1 MCKHYSPPLYQLS
14 YGEIGMGLILGLVQ
28 GSDPAGRPGT
38 RDSIP
43 PRQKSASSGSR
54 TRAQTLAT
62 FDHNR

>member
-1 MCKHYSPPLYQLS
+1 VCKHYSPPLYQLS

-28 GSDPAGRPGT
+28 GLDPGLDTA
-38 RDSIP
+38 
-43 PRQKSASSGSR
+43 RQKSASSGSR